1 MASRRDLESGTATA
15 VFASTFLVEAT
26 SPVVSILTRA
36 SVPAVGV
43 RKDATLKLS
52 WLPVVLAVLLAPGC
66 AIVQLGVTNPIPG
79 LSTVAVAPFLNLSAE
94 RATDG
99 RRFALAYATEL
110 QKVPGFEVVP
120 VGVTETAMVD
130 AKVDLN
136 DVDDVL
142 KLAKVLRVDAVVV
155 GAITDYSPYYPPRI
169 GLQVNWYSPRAWA
182 FYPGIQTEPA
192 TRQQLY
198 NWDQQQIDNYHEN
211 QRRVLDANAPETP
224 FWQRAYNCFKTWPGI
239 RTLYGEPTLALN
251 GPLGYG
257 GSLTNSNFGCGP
269 LDSSS
274 PLGYR
279 AFPANG
285 GPLVWRAQSPLEVD
299 SPYGGSQPLGAD
311 GEPSGPLTKIAH
323 YQEGNATQEI
333 VPTGLSSS
341 IPTLQSDQSQKLVPV
356 PRGGA
361 DGTDDDPDGDDL
373 DGPDGKSSK
382 RSHPVPPPPAPAHS
396 LRTPAER
403 GLGSFRDGSGEMFNE
418 PFGSEGSPV
427 PPVPGILGPGAM
439 PLSMDNGPPKAAVR
453 NPCTAPPQPQPNPFN
468 APQPIQPWQLDPRQP
483 LMSYTRI
490 FDGAEGEL
498 VAALRDYVE
507 LTGDLRSGGWE
518 EYLHRSDDFIRFC
531 SYRMIQEMLSLH
543 GGEGKHRL
551 ILKWRKYR

>member
-1 MASRRDLESGTATA
+1 
-15 VFASTFLVEAT
+15 
-26 SPVVSILTRA
+26 
-36 SVPAVGV
+36 
-43 RKDATLKLS
+43 LKLS
-52 WLPVVLAVLLAPGC
+52 LLPVVLAALLAPGC
-66 AIVQLGVTNPIPG
+66 AIVQIGVSNPIPG

-99 RRFALAYATEL
+99 RRFAMAYAIEL
-110 QKVPGFEVVP
+110 QKVPGFEVLP

-182 FYPGIQTEPA
+182 FYPGIQIEPA

-198 NWDQQQIDNYHEN
+198 DWDKQQLDNYHEN
-211 QRRVLDANAPETP
+211 QRRVLDATAPETP

-257 GSLTNSNFGCGP
+257 GSLHYDSSLANSNFGCGP
-269 LDSSS
+269 LAFGALDSSGA
-274 PLGYR
+274 LGYR
-279 AFPANG
+279 SSPGNC
-285 GPLVWRAQSPLEVD
+285 GPLVWRAQSPALEVD
-299 SPYGGSQPLGAD
+299 SPYGGSQALGPD
-311 GEPSGPLTKIAH
+311 GAPSGPLTKIAH
-323 YQEGNATQEI
+323 YQEANATQEI
-333 VPTGLSSS
+333 VPSGLTSPNLQ
-341 IPTLQSDQSQKLVPV
+341 IPDASQKLVPV

-361 DGTDDDPDGDDL
+361 DGTDDDPDGDDS

-382 RSHPVPPPPAPAHS
+382 GSHHPVPPPPAPAHWP
-396 LRTPAER
+396 RTPPGPR
-403 GLGSFRDGSGEMFNE
+403 GLGSFRDGSGDMFNE
-418 PFGSEGSPV
+418 PFGSEGPPV

-439 PLSMDNGPPKAAVR
+439 PLSMDNAPPKAPVR
-453 NPCTAPPQPQPNPFN
+453 NPCTAAPQPQPNPFN
-468 APQPIQPWQLDPRQP
+468 SPQPIQPWQLDPRQP
-483 LMSYTRI
+483 IMSYTRI

-518 EYLHRSDDFIRFC
+518 EYLHRSEDFIRFC

-551 ILKWRKYR
+551 ILKFRKYR